1 MKTVQLLFLCTL
13 LAMSISPSIAAPVQI
28 NSASAEELSESLTG
42 IGLKKAQ
49 AIVEYR
55 EQHGSFRVLEDLL
68 NVKGIG
74 ESLLKKI
81 ADDVV
86 LE

>member
-1 MKTVQLLFLCTL
+1 MKTIQILFLCIFL
-13 LAMSISPSIAAPVQI
+13 ILSIAPTIAAPVSI

-55 EQHGSFRVLEDLL
+55 EQHGPFKTPEDLL

-74 ESLLKKI
+74 EGLLKKI
-81 ADDVV
+81 THDVV